1 MKNKYKRYT
10 LKGDVSEATARQ
22 TLGKEVGNGH
32 ILRIHS
38 EGGETH
44 VYVESL
50 EQEGHGSPA
59 AAAAEGK
66 EKGGYTSEDVT
77 LEDVT
82 DLSPRKR

>member
-10 LKGDVSEATARQ
+10 LKGDVGEAAARQ
-22 TLGKEVGNGH
+22 TLGQEVGNGH

-44 VYVESL
+44 VYVESFG
-50 EQEGHGSPA
+50 QETHGA
-59 AAAAEGK
+59 TAAAEGK
-66 EKGGYTSEDVT
+66 EKGGYTSEEVT